1 MSSTSQAGEN
11 RQIPTPTLFDKW
23 TLTLGLVGVV
33 LGVVFAITSGLFGI
47 LVLAA
52 LAGGFALIL
61 VVLKPDMGVAL
72 VLIFLLAQVQRVFV
86 EVNGWP
92 GLGRPLVAFMV
103 GVVALRFLIYNERPA
118 SWMQNNFILGIYA
131 LSLLM
136 SVVTANNSIVAF
148 DEFQNIFESLLVASI
163 ILFIVQRSSSLRVS
177 IWAVVFA
184 GIFMASISVFQNLT
198 QTFDNNYYGFGG
210 WEYSGYVGRPRVTG
224 PYETPNPYA
233 QILCVI
239 FVLALERAW
248 HEKKTIIRLISLLG
262 AGVIALALIYTDSR
276 GGFLCLA
283 FTLLVFLL
291 FNPPNFNSI
300 VIIIALGVVLVRFMP
315 ANYTE
320 RLFTLTEIFS
330 DSSAALTDES
340 FRGRTSENIA
350 AWRMFLD
357 NPVFGVGLENYSNY
371 YLEYSRQIGLDPRRE
386 ARDPASLYLQL
397 LANQGLI
404 GAVVYIGM
412 IYVVF
417 LRLYRARKNLLEL
430 GHQDEAN
437 IASALFAS
445 LAGYMF
451 MSLYKN
457 SAYTNAFW
465 SLMALCMAV
474 SQLAY
479 NLRTDYELNRTS
491 SEKAA

>member
-1 MSSTSQAGEN
+1 MNSMSQAKGLRTN
-11 RQIPTPTLFDKW
+11 STPGLLDKW
-23 TLTLGLVGVV
+23 AFILGLLGIV
-33 LGVVFAITSGLFGI
+33 LGVAFAIASGLYGF

-52 LAGGFALIL
+52 LAGGFAVLM
-61 VVLKPDMGVAL
+61 VVLKPDLGVAF
-72 VLIFLLAQVQRVFV
+72 VLIFLFAQVQRAFV

-92 GLGRPLVAFMV
+92 GPGRPLVAFML
-103 GVVALRFLIYNERPA
+103 GVVILRFLLFNERPKG
-118 SWMQNNFILGIYA
+118 WMQNNFILGIYA
-131 LSLLM
+131 LSLLI
-136 SVVTANNSIVAF
+136 SVVTADNNTIAF
-148 DEFQNIFESLLVASI
+148 EEFQNIFESLLVTSI
-163 ILFIVQRSSSLRVS
+163 ILFIVQRPNSLRTS

-198 QTFDNNYYGFGG
+198 KTYDNTYYGFGG
-210 WEYSGYVGRPRVTG
+210 WEYSGYVGRPRMTG

-239 FVLALERAW
+239 FVLALDRAW
-248 HEKKTIIRLISLLG
+248 HEKKTIIRLTALLG
-262 AGVIALALIYTDSR
+262 AGLIALALIYTDSR

-283 FTLLVFLL
+283 FTIFVFLL

-300 VIIIALGVVLVRFMP
+300 VIIVALSVILVRFMP

-320 RLFTLTEIFS
+320 RLFTLTELFT
-330 DSSAALTDES
+330 DSSTALTDES

-357 NPVFGVGLENYSNY
+357 NPVFGVGLENYSSY
-371 YLEYSRQIGLDPRRE
+371 YLDYSKQIGLDPRRE

-404 GAVVYIGM
+404 GAA
-412 IYVVF
+412 IYLGIIYLVF
-417 LRLYRARKNLLEL
+417 LRVYRARKKLIDM
-430 GHQDEAN
+430 GSTDEAN
-437 IASALFAS
+437 MASALFAA

-451 MSLYKN
+451 MSIYKN

-474 SQLAY
+474 TQVAT
-479 NLRTDYELNRTS
+479 NLHDDYELNRTS
-491 SEKAA
+491 LEKTA

>member
-1 MSSTSQAGEN
+1 MSSTSRVREIRLA
-11 RQIPTPTLFDKW
+11 TSPTLFDKW
-23 TLTLGLVGVV
+23 AFILGVV
-33 LGVVFAITSGLFGI
+33 GILLGVVFAIASGYFGV

-52 LAGGFALIL
+52 MAGAIALVL
-61 VVLKPDMGVAL
+61 VVLKPDLGVAI
-72 VLIFLLAQVQRVFV
+72 VLIFLFAQVQRAFV

-92 GLGRPLVAFMV
+92 GPGRPLVAFMI
-103 GVVALRFLIYNERPA
+103 GVVALRFLLFNERPA
-118 SWMQNNFILGIYA
+118 SWIQNNFIIGIYA
-131 LSLLM
+131 LSLLL
-136 SVVTANNSIVAF
+136 SVVTANNNTVAF
-148 DEFQNIFESLLVASI
+148 DEFQNIFESLLVTSI
-163 ILFIVQRSSSLRVS
+163 ILFIVQRSSSLRIS
-177 IWAVVFA
+177 IWAVISA

-198 QTFDNNYYGFGG
+198 QTFDNNYFGFGG
-210 WEYSGYVGRPRVTG
+210 WEYSGYVGRPRMTG

-248 HEKKTIIRLISLLG
+248 HERKTIIRLIALFG

-283 FTLLVFLL
+283 FTIFVFLL
-291 FNPPNFNSI
+291 FNPPNLNSI
-300 VIIIALGVVLVRFMP
+300 VIIVALGVVLVRFMP

-320 RLFTLTEIFS
+320 RLFTLTELFS
-330 DSSAALTDES
+330 DSSVALTDES

-404 GAVVYIGM
+404 GAAIYIGV

-417 LRLYRARKNLLEL
+417 LRLYRARKDLLEI
-430 GHQDEAN
+430 GHQNEAN
-437 IASALFAS
+437 MASALFAA

-479 NLRTDYELNRTS
+479 NLRSDYELNRTS
-491 SEKAA
+491 LEKTD